1 MRRALVALAFL
12 LASVVAPAVP
22 PATAAPPSDPAV
34 PTGLKRCTA
43 ASEAYC
49 GSVVVPLDRTGATPG
64 TISIAFEYY
73 PRSDATRPSLPTI
86 VAHEGGPGYST
97 TDSRDLYLDLYRPMM
112 DRRALLLVDERGTG
126 LSGALY
132 CPEAESYD
140 GNWVQN
146 AEACADRLGRTAD
159 LYTTAA
165 AVEDMVA
172 VLTKLGI
179 DTIDLYGD
187 SYGSFFAQAFAV
199 RHPEF
204 VRSLVL
210 DGTYPIDG
218 LDPWYRTTAVRLRD
232 NLSLFCSRS
241 RATCPTTPSDM
252 VGLIGRVVMSARAY
266 PVTTSAPDAYGKTV
280 SVRLT
285 PRRILDTLLYTDVTP
300 GYVRELPAAAAAYL
314 AGNPLPLARMVAEVN
329 GPSGDRPGLRARRLV
344 PQYIRSY
351 SEGAY
356 LAYACNDYPQLW
368 DEEASRAQRERQYE
382 AAIAALK
389 PGTFAPWT
397 NAEWA
402 NSEFFV
408 YDYCLHWP
416 APRVAEPPFPAGG
429 RYPNV
434 PTLVMNGDLDL
445 RTDVYQAR
453 EVAANFPNATYVEV
467 PNYGHVTSVYE
478 VDRCPSVIVRRF
490 VSTLA
495 AGDTR
500 CTRDI
505 SEHRVVPVFPTTV
518 SGAVPAT
525 VASSADRSTAKDR
538 RAATVTVEAIAD
550 VIDRWYAIPGYT
562 GTSLYGGR
570 FSMYNSTGLPVSS
583 QTWTLK
589 LNRLRWTRDV
599 QVTGTGSM
607 PRGAGTATM
616 TMKIKGAGTDAGSL
630 TITWPTR
637 APGAVARVTG
647 TIGGRVVD
655 LTVPAP
661 SYY

>member
-12 LASVVAPAVP
+12 LASLVAPAVP
-22 PATAAPPSDPAV
+22 PATATPPSDPAV
-34 PTGLKRCTA
+34 PAGLKRCTA

-73 PRSDATRPSLPTI
+73 PRSDASRPSLPTI

-252 VGLIGRVVMSARAY
+252 VGLISRVVMSARAH
-266 PVTTSAPDAYGKTV
+266 PVTTSAPDAYAKTV

-300 GYVRELPAAAAAYL
+300 GYVREVPGGRCGLSRGEPVAA
-314 AGNPLPLARMVAEVN
+314 
-329 GPSGDRPGLRARRLV
+329 
-344 PQYIRSY
+344 
-351 SEGAY
+351 GAY
-356 LAYACNDYPQLW
+356 GRRGQ
-368 DEEASRAQRERQYE
+368 RAER
-382 AAIAALK
+382 
-389 PGTFAPWT
+389 
-397 NAEWA
+397 
-402 NSEFFV
+402 
-408 YDYCLHWP
+408 
-416 APRVAEPPFPAGG
+416 
-429 RYPNV
+429 
-434 PTLVMNGDLDL
+434 
-445 RTDVYQAR
+445 
-453 EVAANFPNATYVEV
+453 
-467 PNYGHVTSVYE
+467 
-478 VDRCPSVIVRRF
+478 
-490 VSTLA
+490 
-495 AGDTR
+495 
-500 CTRDI
+500 
-505 SEHRVVPVFPTTV
+505 
-518 SGAVPAT
+518 
-525 VASSADRSTAKDR
+525 
-538 RAATVTVEAIAD
+538 
-550 VIDRWYAIPGYT
+550 
-562 GTSLYGGR
+562 
-570 FSMYNSTGLPVSS
+570 
-583 QTWTLK
+583 
-589 LNRLRWTRDV
+589 
-599 QVTGTGSM
+599 
-607 PRGAGTATM
+607 
-616 TMKIKGAGTDAGSL
+616 
-630 TITWPTR
+630 
-637 APGAVARVTG
+637 
-647 TIGGRVVD
+647 
-655 LTVPAP
+655 
-661 SYY
+661 